1 MTRAGPAKATASWK
15 RSHRLQQPEPEAE
28 LHVVGAVREA
38 ELLRDA
44 LLVRLDRL
52 RADEQLLTDLGR
64 REAAGDVDQHV
75 ALTLGER
82 LVLRPLVGVL
92 AAPRDLPRQGA
103 RGARLHVAVP
113 RGDGAHGIGELA
125 VGRVLHEIARRAGLE
140 EVDEELVLRVHRED
154 EYP

>member
-28 LHVVGAVREA
+28 LHVIGAVREA
-38 ELLRDA
+38 ELLGDA

-52 RADEQLLTDLGR
+52 RADEQLLADLGR
-64 REAAGDVDQHV
+64 REAAGDVDEHV

-82 LVLRPLVGVL
+82 LVLCALVGVL
-92 AAPRDLPRQGA
+92 AALRDLARERA
-103 RGARLHVAVP
+103 RGARLYVAVA

-125 VGRVLHEIARRAGLE
+125 VGRVLHEVARRAGLE
-140 EVDEELVLRVHRED
+140 KVDEELVLGVHRQD
-154 EYP
+154 EHP